1 MEKKTDQCKK
11 PPPKKEL
18 SVKES
23 NLLGHNLLSAAIG
36 QNLVGNFF

>member
-11 PPPKKEL
+11 SPPQKL

-23 NLLGHNLLSAAIG
+23 NLLGHNLLFAAIG
-36 QNLVGNFF
+36 QNLVGNLF